1 MTTAVPAPG
10 PSAPGPDRYAEP
22 KPAPFSRTLPA
33 NIPAVV
39 ESRTRQEILKTT
51 NILTSADAFRYMPS
65 ILVRERYI
73 GDRNAI
79 VSTRTS
85 GTIQSALTLVYAD
98 TVLLSNLLGN
108 SFNFPPRW
116 GMVSPEEISRIDV
129 MYGPFSALYPG
140 NSIGAVLTMT
150 TRMPDNF
157 EVHASGTAAV
167 QPFSLY
173 SRNELNL
180 GGVTNVLIG
189 DRINDLRYW
198 VGYEHL
204 DNQGQAQTFPGNF
217 LTPGTGNTRFFGG
230 HQDFDQQGRPRIIT
244 HAAGADYVQTDM
256 AKFKVSYD
264 IAPLVRAKYQLGF
277 WSLNNDTT
285 VESFIRDRNG
295 VPIYNTQNGRIQ
307 IGPAFSVTPGGVNP
321 GHGAASH
328 LMQALNCGETRAAY
342 SISISRRLRIISCAI
357 SPTTLSPTVRASM
370 REEPPIISIRAG

>member
-1 MTTAVPAPG
+1 MIRRTHLLAGASLAAISLLLVSAVHAQQALPTIDVGAGRRAPHAGPAGRPAPGPARVTTAAPG
-10 PSAPGPDRYAEP
+10 PSAPGPARYAQP

-51 NILTSADAFRYMPS
+51 NLVTSSDAFRYMPS

-79 VSTRTS
+79 VSTRTT

-98 TVLLSNLLGN
+98 NVLLSNLLGN
-108 SFNFPPRW
+108 SFNFAPRW
-116 GMVSPEEISRIDV
+116 GMVSPAEISRIDV

-157 EVHASGTAAV
+157 EVHASATAAV

-180 GGVTNVLIG
+180 GGVTNILVG

-217 LTPGTGNTRFFGG
+217 LTPNTGSAFLGG
-230 HQDFDQQGRPRIIT
+230 
-244 HAAGADYVQTDM
+244 
-256 AKFKVSYD
+256 
-264 IAPLVRAKYQLGF
+264 
-277 WSLNNDTT
+277 
-285 VESFIRDRNG
+285 IR
-295 VPIYNTQNGRIQ
+295 
-307 IGPAFSVTPGGVNP
+307 
-321 GHGAASH
+321 
-328 LMQALNCGETRAAY
+328 
-342 SISISRRLRIISCAI
+342 ISISRAGRAS
-357 SPTTLSPTVRASM
+357 SPTQPAPTMSKPTWRNSKSPMTSRRLCARNISSASG
-370 REEPPIISIRAG
+370 P